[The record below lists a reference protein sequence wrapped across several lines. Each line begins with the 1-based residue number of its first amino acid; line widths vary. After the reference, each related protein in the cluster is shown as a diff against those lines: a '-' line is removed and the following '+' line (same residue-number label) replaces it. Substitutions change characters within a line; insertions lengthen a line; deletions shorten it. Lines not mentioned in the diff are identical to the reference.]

1 MRDPS
6 DPTES
11 ASGTKG
17 VGGDGGAIA
26 KPCAKKKQLTKIMFL
41 NKPTKDILLATF
53 MIKFSSTLFCLIPWG
68 DVFKVFESFYLTNAA
83 IVFSHITN

>member
-1 MRDPS
+1 
-6 DPTES
+6 
-11 ASGTKG
+11 
-17 VGGDGGAIA
+17 
-26 KPCAKKKQLTKIMFL
+26 MFL

-83 IVFSHITN
+83 IVFSHITNWIFWTTSTTKYNFSRPTQIDFYNNWYDILSIVWMI